1 MENSLH
7 LILVRRRGRL
17 LVRVIIKIVQ
27 EIFQG
32 KDCSLVVVLVL
43 LWLVQ
48 LLSRPFPSQHFTDP
62 LVVPHGRFSF
72 LVEPGYH
79 IIEFDVAINEGV
91 DQVVSLGPRFGLTII
106 QFDASCLKLLKI
118 LCELSL
124 KEAVLLDLLNRAIE
138 LVLVHLIE
146 EVLL

>member
-1 MENSLH
+1 MENSLR
-7 LILVRRRGRL
+7 LILVRRRSRL
-17 LVRVIIKIVQ
+17 LFRVIVQIIQ

-48 LLSRPFPSQHFTDP
+48 LFARSFPSQHFTDP
-62 LVVPHGRFSF
+62 LVVSHGRLPF
-72 LVEPGYH
+72 LVEPGDH
-79 IIEFDVAINEGV
+79 IIEFDIAINEGV
-91 DQVVSLGPRFGLTII
+91 DQVVSLGPRFRLAII
-106 QFDASCLKLLKI
+106 QFDASCLKLLEI

-124 KEAVLLDLLNRAIE
+124 EEAILLDLLNSAIE
-138 LVLVHLIE
+138 LVLVYLIE

>member
-1 MENSLH
+1 MENSLR

-48 LLSRPFPSQHFTDP
+48 LLSRPFPCQHFTDP

-79 IIEFDVAINEGV
+79 IVEFDVAINEGV

-106 QFDASCLKLLKI
+106 QFDASCLKLLEI

-124 KEAVLLDLLNRAIE
+124 KEAVLLDLLNSAIE

>member
-1 MENSLH
+1 MENSLR
-7 LILVRRRGRL
+7 LILVRRRSRL
-17 LVRVIIKIVQ
+17 LFRVIIQIVQ

-43 LWLVQ
+43 LYLVQ

-62 LVVPHGRFSF
+62 LVVPHGRLPF
-72 LVEPGYH
+72 LVEPCDH
-79 IIEFDVAINEGV
+79 IVEFDIAINEGV
-91 DQVVSLGPRFGLTII
+91 DQVVSLGPRFGFTII
-106 QFDASCLKLLKI
+106 QFDASCLKLLEI

-124 KEAVLLDLLNRAIE
+124 EEAVLLDLLNRTIE